1 MRFGS
6 LRSATAFSQG
16 IGSLFEVHVLESDK
30 SYRRGMM
37 PLKFFDIVLAKNLLL
52 KTFTTPYKFEETAS
66 SCFHVG
72 SGVVRLGK
80 GYTKEE
86 RVQLGEGGQLIT
98 PPFSASY
105 LTEVGSCLGTSIDYR
120 HLCKRTLHPITVKL
134 SPHNIDIK
142 ANILSHHILRLAE
155 RLVERFEHLSDRHA
169 LRFC

>member
-30 SYRRGMM
+30 SYRRGVMS
-37 PLKFFDIVLAKNLLL
+37 LKFFDIVVAKSTFL
-52 KTFTTPYKFEETAS
+52 KAFTTPYQFKETAGG
-66 SCFHVG
+66 CLYVG

-98 PPFSASY
+98 TSFSASY
-105 LTEVGSCLGTSIDYR
+105 LAEIGSCLSTSVDYG
-120 HLCKRTLHPITVKL
+120 HLRKRTLHPIAVKL

-142 ANILSHHILRLAE
+142 ADVLSYHVLRFAE
-155 RLVERFEHLSDRHA
+155 RLVERFEYLGDRYP
-169 LRFC
+169 LCFC

>member
-16 IGSLFEVHVLESDK
+16 FGSLFEVHVLESDK
-30 SYRRGMM
+30 PYRRGVMS
-37 PLKFFDIVLAKNLLL
+37 LKFFDIVATESTFL
-52 KTFTTPYKFEETAS
+52 KAFTTAYEFKETARS
-66 SCFHVG
+66 RFHIG
-72 SGVVRLGK
+72 SGIVRLGK

-98 PPFSASY
+98 TSFSASY
-105 LTEVGSCLGTSIDYR
+105 LAEVGSCLSTSIDYR
-120 HLCKRTLHPITVKL
+120 HLRKRTLHPIAVKL

-142 ANILSHHILRLAE
+142 AYILSHHVFCFTE
-155 RLVERFEHLSDRHA
+155 RLVERFEHLSDRHP